1 MTLKLIIGTKT
12 YSSWSLRPWIAM
24 VEGGIPFS
32 EQVITLRKSETASE
46 IAAYSPGKKVPV
58 LLDGDIVVWE
68 TIAILEY
75 LAERH
80 PQVGL
85 WPGDEAARAHA
96 RAISAEMHAGFSAL
110 RGHCPMNFRRTPR
123 ARKHTPPEVLADVER
138 VAAIWREARK
148 AFGAGGPFLFGAH
161 FGAADA
167 MFAPVVH
174 RLHAYDFK
182 VPADTRAYMEAVM
195 ATKAWKRWSREALA
209 EPADW
214 IWPDTYE

>member
-32 EQVITLRKSETASE
+32 EQVIALRQSETSSQ
-46 IAAYSPGKKVPV
+46 IATVSPGKKVPV
-58 LLDGDIVVWE
+58 LFDGDIVVWE

-85 WPGDEAARAHA
+85 WPGDPAARAHA

-110 RGHCPMNFRRTPR
+110 RGFCPMNFRRSPR
-123 ARKHTPPEVLADVER
+123 ARNVISPEVASDVARIE
-138 VAAIWREARK
+138 VMWREARK
-148 AFGAGGPFLFGAH
+148 TYGSGGPFLFGAH

-174 RLHAYDFK
+174 RFHAYDLS
-182 VPADTRAYMEAVM
+182 VGPDTKAYMAHVM
-195 ATKAWKRWSREALA
+195 GTKAWQRWSREAYA
-209 EPADW
+209 EPASW
-214 IWPDTYE
+214 IWPDTYD